1 MADRA
6 ARAKVISWLVLW
18 MALVLIA
25 VVLVAQN
32 SRSTELQ
39 VLGWTIQAP
48 LFVILVAAI
57 AIGWGLGALAT
68 QVVSWRRRHR
78 HVRRGDAR
86 AE

>member
-6 ARAKVISWLVLW
+6 ARAKVISWLALW

-48 LFVILVAAI
+48 LFVIIVAAM

-68 QVVSWRRRHR
+68 QVLSWRRRHR
-78 HVRRGDAR
+78 HVRRGDAQ